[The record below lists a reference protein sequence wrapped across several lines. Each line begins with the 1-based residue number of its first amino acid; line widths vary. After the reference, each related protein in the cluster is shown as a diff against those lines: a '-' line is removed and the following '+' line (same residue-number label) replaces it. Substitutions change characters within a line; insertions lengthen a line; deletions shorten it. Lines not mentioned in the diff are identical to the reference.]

1 VVFEARN
8 VTCWDPINPDR
19 KVVDD
24 VSFELRAGEIVGV
37 AGLVGAGRTELAC
50 KLFGYWQGD
59 HEGKIFLEGKEITVK
74 NPSDA
79 VRQGI
84 CMVPEDRKRLGIIP
98 LMAVGYNMTMSVLGR
113 FAHNQLINA
122 EEELAVIQAE
132 IIRMKIKTAHPL
144 LPIASLSGGNQ
155 QKAVVDKMLL
165 PEPKVLILDE
175 PTHGVD
181 VGAKYEIYKLIFEL
195 ARQGVAILMISSE
208 MPEILGIADR
218 VLVIGEGKLR
228 GNFPNVDLSQEKV
241 LAAAIGAV
249 EDVAA

>member
-1 VVFEARN
+1 
-8 VTCWDPINPDR
+8 
-19 KVVDD
+19 
-24 VSFELRAGEIVGV
+24 
-37 AGLVGAGRTELAC
+37 
-50 KLFGYWQGD
+50 
-59 HEGKIFLEGKEITVK
+59 
-74 NPSDA
+74 
-79 VRQGI
+79 
-84 CMVPEDRKRLGIIP
+84 
-98 LMAVGYNMTMSVLGR
+98 
-113 FAHNQLINA
+113 
-122 EEELAVIQAE
+122 
-132 IIRMKIKTAHPL
+132 
-144 LPIASLSGGNQ
+144 
-155 QKAVVDKMLL
+155 
-165 PEPKVLILDE
+165 VLILDE